1 MRLAA
6 YDYNVV
12 PAPPTSA
19 DPAAMWGPYI
29 QTCIDLFGAHR
40 AMFESNFPVDKMGV
54 GYAALWNAFK
64 RIAAGASRRERALFH
79 DNARRVSRLG
89 AAKEFRHS
97 PGFEAFDEVSDRGPR
112 AVDGSPGGFVQQ
124 RLEPGEGGL
133 DRVEVWRVGRR

>member
-1 MRLAA
+1 
-6 YDYNVV
+6 
-12 PAPPTSA
+12 
-19 DPAAMWGPYI
+19 MWGPYI

-97 PGFEAFDEVSDRGPR
+97 PGSKRSMRCPIAAHGPSMVRPAALYSNALSLAKAVSIELK
-112 AVDGSPGGFVQQ
+112 PGG
-124 RLEPGEGGL
+124 
-133 DRVEVWRVGRR
+133 